1 MTGYALFFAG
11 TAAIVAP
18 SVILCWFLASHQK
31 RAKLRESSGAQP
43 APA

>member
-11 TAAIVAP
+11 TAAIGIP
-18 SVILCWFLASHQK
+18 TLILCVILASRVRRQRLALE
-31 RAKLRESSGAQP
+31 A